1 MSEARPVVAGARV
14 RGLAGELAGLVGEL
28 DADVL
33 AGLAGRDAAD
43 LTAVFAEIE
52 RLAGAG
58 KTLAA
63 GRVAESGHYRVAGFP
78 SAQQWLAAVTK
89 DGAGEAGRTI
99 ATAAHLGVAEL
110 APARAAFVGGALTAA
125 QAGEIATAAAHAPGE
140 QARLLA
146 MAQRETTKRL
156 RDECRKIRLADKA
169 PEDPEARRRRI
180 TDEMR
185 FTHRDRGDGMSEL
198 SATMPTS
205 WLVLMLGAVRS
216 QCDAVFANARA
227 AGRHDPHAAY
237 LVEALVTL
245 LLIGP
250 LTTGG
255 GQAGDGEAGEDGEGA
270 EEEAGE
276 DGGGA
281 EDPGS
286 GGAEAGD
293 CGGAGGGAENGDGAE
308 EGVGEGSVEDLG
320 AGGAE
325 DPGGGGSPPSPATP
339 GASPFD
345 DPLYGELL
353 AAIHAGPP
361 PQRPSRVQRR
371 KHRGGRC
378 RCGGRVAP
386 RAKILVRV
394 DQAAL
399 LRGWARGD
407 ETCDIPGV
415 GPVPVATVRELWPAA
430 VVKAVVTN
438 GVDVANVT
446 HLGRR
451 ATEAMATAM
460 QWTTPQCTNIAC
472 DNYRFVQID
481 HRLGFANTH
490 RTRLDELDPLC
501 SQCHPHKTNEN
512 WQLVRGSGRRRFV
525 PPDHPDHPDDPPTPR
540 RR

>member
-1 MSEARPVVAGARV
+1 MCEAAPVLAGAQL
-14 RGLAGELAGLVGEL
+14 RGLAGELAGLVGAL
-28 DADVL
+28 DADAL

-43 LTAVFAEIE
+43 LTGVFAEIE

-63 GRVAESGHYRVAGFP
+63 GRVAESGHYRIAGFP
-78 SAQQWLAAVTK
+78 SAQQWLSAVTK
-89 DGAGEAGRTI
+89 EGAGEAGRTI
-99 ATAAHLGVAEL
+99 ATAAHLGDAEL
-110 APARAAFVGGALTAA
+110 ALTRAAFVGGALTAA

-156 RDECRKIRLADKA
+156 RDECRKVRLADKA

-180 TDEMR
+180 ADEMR
-185 FTHRDRGDGMSEL
+185 FTSRDLGDGMSEL

-205 WLVLMLGAVRS
+205 WLVLVLGAVRS
-216 QCDAVFANARA
+216 QCDAVFAHARA

-245 LLIGP
+245 LLLGP
-250 LTTGG
+250 LSGG
-255 GQAGDGEAGEDGEGA
+255 GEGGHGSGEAGAGGT
-270 EEEAGE
+270 EAG

-281 EDPGS
+281 EG
-286 GGAEAGD
+286 
-293 CGGAGGGAENGDGAE
+293 GGGAEEGA
-308 EGVGEGSVEDLG
+308 GEGGVEDPG

-325 DPGGGGSPPSPATP
+325 DPEDGGSPPSPATP
-339 GASPFD
+339 GGSPFD

-361 PQRPSRVQRR
+361 PRRPSRAQRR
-371 KHRGGRC
+371 KHRGRGC

-386 RAKILVRV
+386 RARILVRV

-407 ETCDIPGV
+407 ETCDIAGV

-472 DNYRFVQID
+472 DNDSFVQID

-512 WQLVRGSGRRRFV
+512 WQLVRGRGRRRFV
-525 PPDHPDHPDDPPTPR
+525 PPGHPDHPGDPPTPR
-540 RR
+540 RG

>member
-14 RGLAGELAGLVGEL
+14 RGLAGELAGLVGAL
-28 DADVL
+28 DAHAL

-43 LTAVFAEIE
+43 LTRVFAEIE

-78 SAQQWLAAVTK
+78 SAQQWLAGVTR

-99 ATAAHLGVAEL
+99 ATAAHLAGAEL
-110 APARAAFVGGALTAA
+110 APTRAAFVGGGLTAA
-125 QAGEIATAAAHAPGE
+125 QAGEIATAAARAPGE

-146 MAQRETTKRL
+146 MAARETTRRL
-156 RDECRKIRLADKA
+156 RDECRKIRLADKP

-185 FTHRDRGDGMSEL
+185 FAHRDRGDGMSEL

-205 WLVLMLGAVRS
+205 WLVLVLAAVRS
-216 QCDAVFANARA
+216 QCDAVFAHARA

-245 LLIGP
+245 LLLGP
-250 LTTGG
+250 LTGG
-255 GQAGDGEAGEDGEGA
+255 VDGGDGEGGEDGEEGADGESHEGGEDGA

-276 DGGGA
+276 GGEDGAGA
-281 EDPGS
+281 DHPGS
-286 GGAEAGD
+286 GG
-293 CGGAGGGAENGDGAE
+293 
-308 EGVGEGSVEDLG
+308 
-320 AGGAE
+320 
-325 DPGGGGSPPSPATP
+325 SPFSPATP
-339 GASPFD
+339 GGSPFD
-345 DPLYGELL
+345 DPLYGDLL

-361 PQRPSRVQRR
+361 PRRLSRAQRR
-371 KHRGGRC
+371 RHRGGRC

-451 ATEAMATAM
+451 ATEAMAAAM

-472 DNYRFVQID
+472 DNDRFVQID

-525 PPDHPDHPDDPPTPR
+525 PPDHPDHPGDPPTPR
-540 RR
+540 RG